1 MGGENGFQCK
11 LFRALGNN
19 QLNSLNQQM
28 NPQTLIHHFLEGS
41 AARVPQKTA
50 LIHEGRRVTYE
61 EINSQAN
68 GLAHHLT
75 ERGVTRGDRVA
86 LLFENCLEF
95 VVSYYGSLKAGAAV
109 ALLTTELKTEGL
121 KKILCELE
129 PKVIISS
136 SRFEKLLGTANLSQF
151 ALQELILKSPVINKP
166 SALYK
171 VEKFEEIVQEKHAFD
186 PNIHIPDTD
195 PACLIYTSGSTGL
208 PKGVVLSHRN
218 IVSNTLSICEYLE
231 LTHKDIQMVVLPFFY
246 VMGKSLLNTHFAVG
260 GSVVINNKFAYPAAV
275 LNEMVSEKITGFS
288 GVPSTYAYLLHRS
301 PLRSF
306 RDRLESLRYC
316 SQAGGHMSRTIK
328 QELRRV
334 LASHVKIYIMYGAS
348 EAAARLSYLEPS
360 RYGDKMD
367 SIGKAIPGVTLRI
380 LNPNGEELPT
390 GETGEI
396 VATGPNIM
404 QGYWKDP
411 ETTAQV
417 LDGNGYHTGD
427 QGYRDEE
434 GFFYVVGRKDDLLK
448 VSGHRVNCSEIEET
462 LMESEMLVESVV
474 LGVPD
479 DLMGHRL
486 IALVVPRNDHCSEK
500 DLLAYVA
507 RRLPRYKTP
516 GEIKVAR
523 RLPKSASGKIDRT
536 ECMRLL
542 QETAA

>member
-1 MGGENGFQCK
+1 
-11 LFRALGNN
+11 
-19 QLNSLNQQM
+19 M

-41 AARVPQKTA
+41 TARYPQKIA

-61 EINSQAN
+61 EINTQAKS
-68 GLAHHLT
+68 LAHHLT

-95 VVSYYGSLKAGAAV
+95 VVSYYGSLKVGAAV
-109 ALLTTELKTEGL
+109 APLSIDLKTEEL
-121 KKILCELE
+121 KKILYELE

-136 SRFEKLLGTANLSQF
+136 SRFEKLLGTADLSQC
-151 ALQELILKSPVINKP
+151 ALQELILKSPTINWP
-166 SALYK
+166 SVPYK
-171 VEKFEEIVQEKHAFD
+171 VEKLEDIVQDKHAFE

-195 PACLIYTSGSTGL
+195 PACIIYTSGSTG
-208 PKGVVLSHRN
+208 PAKGVVLSHRN
-218 IVSNTLSICEYLE
+218 IVTNTLAICEYLE
-231 LTHKDIQMVVLPFFY
+231 LTQSDIQMVVLPFFY

-260 GSVVINNKFAYPAAV
+260 GTVVINNKFAYPAAV

-301 PLRSF
+301 PLRNLA
-306 RDRLESLRYC
+306 DKLESLRYC

-334 LASHVKIYIMYGAS
+334 LAPHVKIYIMYGAS
-348 EAAARLSYLEPS
+348 EAAARLAYLEPS
-360 RYGDKMD
+360 RYADKVD

-411 ETTAQV
+411 EATAQV
-417 LDGNGYHTGD
+417 LDGNGYRTGD

-448 VSGHRVNCSEIEET
+448 VSGHRVNSSEIEET

-479 DLMGHRL
+479 DLLGHRL
-486 IALVVPRNDHCSEK
+486 IALVVPRNDLCSEK
-500 DLLAYVA
+500 ELLTYVA

-516 GEIKVAR
+516 SEIRLTR
-523 RLPKSASGKIDRT
+523 RLPKSANGKIDRT
-536 ECMRLL
+536 ECMRLF
-542 QETAA
+542 QEPAV

>member
-1 MGGENGFQCK
+1 
-11 LFRALGNN
+11 
-19 QLNSLNQQM
+19 M

>member
-1 MGGENGFQCK
+1 M
-11 LFRALGNN
+11 
-19 QLNSLNQQM
+19 NSQI
-28 NPQTLIHHFLEGS
+28 LIHHFLEAS
-41 AARVPQKTA
+41 AARFPQKTA

-61 EINSQAN
+61 AINAQAKS
-68 GLAHHLT
+68 LAHHLT
-75 ERGVTRGDRVA
+75 ESGVTRGDRVA
-86 LLFENCLEF
+86 LLFENSLEF

-109 ALLTTELKTEGL
+109 VPLSIDLKAEELKKTL
-121 KKILCELE
+121 HDLE
-129 PKVIISS
+129 AKVIISS
-136 SRFEKLLGTANLSQF
+136 SRFEKLLGAADLSQCG
-151 ALQELILKSPVINKP
+151 LQELILKSPAIHWP
-166 SALYK
+166 SGLYK
-171 VEKFEEIVQEKHAFD
+171 IEKFEDIVHEKHAFK

-195 PACLIYTSGSTGL
+195 PACIIYTSGSTGL

-218 IVSNTLSICEYLE
+218 IVTNTLAICEYLE
-231 LTHKDIQMVVLPFFY
+231 LTHNDIQMVVLPFFY

-260 GSVVINNKFAYPAAV
+260 GAVVINNKFAYPAAV

-301 PLRSF
+301 PLRKCA
-306 RDRLESLRYC
+306 DKLESLRYC

-334 LASHVKIYIMYGAS
+334 LAPQVKIYIMYGAS
-348 EAAARLSYLEPS
+348 EAAARLAYLEPH

-367 SIGKAIPGVTLRI
+367 SIGKAIPGVTLRV

-390 GETGEI
+390 GEIGEI

-411 ETTAQV
+411 EATAQV
-417 LDGNGYHTGD
+417 LDGYGYHTGD

-434 GFFYVVGRKDDLLK
+434 GFFYVVGRKDGLLK
-448 VSGHRVNCSEIEET
+448 VSGYRVNISEIEET

-479 DLMGHRL
+479 DLLGHRL
-486 IALVVPRNDHCSEK
+486 IALAVPRDGLCNEK
-500 DLLAYVA
+500 DLLTYVA

-516 GEIKVAR
+516 SEIKLMR
-523 RLPKSASGKIDRT
+523 SLPKSASGKIDRT
-536 ECMRLL
+536 ECMRLF